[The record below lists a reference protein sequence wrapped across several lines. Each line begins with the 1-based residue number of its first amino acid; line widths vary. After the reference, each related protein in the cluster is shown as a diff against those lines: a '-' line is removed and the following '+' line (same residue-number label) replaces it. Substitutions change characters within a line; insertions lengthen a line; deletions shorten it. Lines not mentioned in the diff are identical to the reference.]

1 MNPPEPGA
9 AGCGRHGHISD
20 ELRTVVEL
28 LADRLQPWLE
38 RMARDG
44 DPARSAAA
52 DSEPC
57 TWCPICALIVAL
69 RGERPD
75 ALARLAQHGAGLI
88 AAARE
93 LLISPTAPAA
103 PPREDPAGRGDPD
116 PEQISTRT
124 VQHIVVRPAAHDPGG
139 TAGC

>member
-44 DPARSAAA
+44 EPARSPEAG
-52 DSEPC
+52 SGPC
-57 TWCPICALIVAL
+57 TWCPICALIVTL
-69 RGERPD
+69 RGDRPE

-93 LLISPTAPAA
+93 LLVSPAGPA
-103 PPREDPAGRGDPD
+103 PPQEDPAGRGDPT
-116 PEQISTRT
+116 PEQVPTRT
-124 VQHIVVRPAAHDPGG
+124 VQHIVVRPAAHGPGG
-139 TAGC
+139 KAGC